1 MKLSQM
7 PLIILGLRYIM
18 KRGRLAEKLCIIA
31 GVKWREEGERSTKYF
46 LNSVKEREAFSLV
59 DFLQTNHGKID
70 KPGEI
75 LEYAKRFYEELYS
88 LRPMILDDRFFEK
101 CPKLSVE
108 SASDLDKELT
118 IEFII

>member
-1 MKLSQM
+1 M
-7 PLIILGLRYIM
+7 
-18 KRGRLAEKLCIIA
+18 
-31 GVKWREEGERSTKYF
+31 
-46 LNSVKEREAFSLV
+46 
-59 DFLQTNHGKID
+59 QTNHGKID

-118 IEFII
+118 IEFIICYGCDGQVVSLLALNPDDPSLNPSRVCSFFK